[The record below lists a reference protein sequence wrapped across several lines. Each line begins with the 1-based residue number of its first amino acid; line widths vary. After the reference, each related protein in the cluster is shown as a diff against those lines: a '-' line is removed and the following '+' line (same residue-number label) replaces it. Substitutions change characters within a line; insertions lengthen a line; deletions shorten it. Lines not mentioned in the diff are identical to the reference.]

1 MLVTKYYMYLIS
13 WVFENY
19 FKQIQNQQEAGIQD
33 GIRSPCSQ
41 IVSKNLLNSRV
52 NACNKISLK
61 FHENCGYFENG
72 SAKNFF
78 WTSSIFFGQN

>member
-1 MLVTKYYMYLIS
+1 MAENGREWPRMAENGREWPGIAGNGRGWPVS

-41 IVSKNLLNSRV
+41 IVSQNL
-52 NACNKISLK
+52 
-61 FHENCGYFENG
+61 
-72 SAKNFF
+72 
-78 WTSSIFFGQN
+78 

>member
-1 MLVTKYYMYLIS
+1 MKVKKPKLGTFEITYNKTSSLRFQMKPTSSYSIS

-41 IVSKNLLNSRV
+41 IVSQNL
-52 NACNKISLK
+52 
-61 FHENCGYFENG
+61 
-72 SAKNFF
+72 
-78 WTSSIFFGQN
+78 